1 MKSEEELKDLSD
13 EELMNDLHY
22 WKVELEKMKLLV
34 EREVDD
40 YRAELAK
47 KEIELIER
55 QIEKINKELERRK
68 VEREREKQ
76 ERREES

>member
-1 MKSEEELKDLSD
+1 VKSDEGLKKLSD
-13 EELMNDLHY
+13 EELLSDLHY

-47 KEIELIER
+47 REIELIEK

-68 VEREREKQ
+68 IERDGETG
-76 ERREES
+76 ES